1 MKVKENL
8 KLRKIGTNYVI
19 VPIGEKGSEL
29 PDLIQLNEVGAFL
42 WKQLQQE
49 KSIDELI
56 CILQNEYD
64 VDYNTLKE
72 DINSFIELCKNHNL
86 LI

>member
-8 KLRKIGTNYVI
+8 KLRKIGTNYVV
-19 VPIGEKGSEL
+19 VPFGEKESEL

-42 WKQLQQE
+42 WEQLQQE

-56 CILQNEYD
+56 KILQNEYD
-64 VDYNTLKE
+64 VDYDTLKE
-72 DINSFIELCKNHNL
+72 DINSFIEKCNIHNL
-86 LI
+86 LK